1 MKRSTFIKGIFTIL
15 TMVICF
21 GNLFAQ
27 TTPPTAP
34 PASPLAVAKGKLKD
48 GANITI
54 TYSSPFV
61 KGRKIWGNLVP
72 FDKVWRAGA
81 NDATQIETDKD
92 LTLEGKKLPAGKYS
106 IYAVPTENDWV
117 IIFSSQTG
125 QPGMNHDG
133 TTTLD
138 MSKKVMSVLGYPK
151 KSKTMNES
159 LVYSINE
166 KGFVLSWEYL
176 NVLVSMK

>member
-1 MKRSTFIKGIFTIL
+1 MEL
-15 TMVICF
+15 TSQLPIQAHLLKEEKS
-21 GNLFAQ
+21 GAIWYPLIRYGEQAQ
-27 TTPPTAP
+27 M
-34 PASPLAVAKGKLKD
+34 
-48 GANITI
+48 
-54 TYSSPFV
+54 
-61 KGRKIWGNLVP
+61 
-72 FDKVWRAGA
+72 
-81 NDATQIETDKD
+81 ETDKD

-166 KGFVLSWEYL
+166 KGFVLSWDYL

>member
-1 MKRSTFIKGIFTIL
+1 MKRSTFIKGIFTAF
-15 TMVICF
+15 TMAICF
-21 GNLFAQ
+21 SNLFAQ
-27 TTPPTAP
+27 TTPPL
-34 PASPLAVAKGKLKD
+34 SPLAEAKGKLKD

-54 TYSSPFV
+54 TYSSPSV
-61 KGRKIWGNLVP
+61 KGRKIWGDLVP

-81 NDATQIETDKD
+81 NDATLIETDKD

-125 QPGMNHDG
+125 QPGLNHDE

-138 MSKKVMSVLGYPK
+138 MSKKVMNVLGKTK
-151 KSKTMNES
+151 KSKTMNER
-159 LVYSINE
+159 LVYTINE
-166 KGFVLSWEYL
+166 KGFVLSWENL
-176 NVLVSMK
+176 DVTVPMK